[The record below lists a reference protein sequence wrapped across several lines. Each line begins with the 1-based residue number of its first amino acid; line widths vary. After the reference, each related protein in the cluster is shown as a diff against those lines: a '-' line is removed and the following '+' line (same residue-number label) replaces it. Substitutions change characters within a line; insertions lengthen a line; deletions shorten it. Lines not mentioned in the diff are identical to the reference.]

1 VSAVARW
8 LERWHRRRTTRWN
21 ATHHSAAVTT
31 KEEAT
36 MSEIEDL
43 RAEVA
48 RLRVACTEFEDAY
61 VGEHEDRVAAGA
73 KLRAVEALA
82 DRWDGYGHGRFNIHP
97 AKSLPCTVCDLL
109 AGVRAALAVVPAEV
123 TCTGNPD
130 GGCCTACQ
138 GTGYSLSDQG
148 MCWDCRGTGHPHE
161 QPAEVTPPAEPD
173 GLVVSDDRNLLNWR
187 GVNYVRQAECDSC
200 GPQGFIV
207 RYSPDHGAYFCDGCY
222 ERENGPVEVTPS
234 GEQTIEDYV
243 RATAK
248 DHGLVRLGEVAGNR
262 ADRDVRAWAE
272 VDDPRD

>member
-161 QPAEVTPPAEPD
+161 QPAEVTPPAHAVFVIPPD
-173 GLVVSDDRNLLNWR
+173 PTACP
-187 GVNYVRQAECDSC
+187 QC
-200 GPQGFIV
+200 GANNGE
-207 RYSPDHGAYFCDGCY
+207 HGAVGGSLCPVLLSSIPTNPRSSDG
-222 ERENGPVEVTPS
+222 
-234 GEQTIEDYV
+234 
-243 RATAK
+243 
-248 DHGLVRLGEVAGNR
+248 
-262 ADRDVRAWAE
+262 
-272 VDDPRD
+272 